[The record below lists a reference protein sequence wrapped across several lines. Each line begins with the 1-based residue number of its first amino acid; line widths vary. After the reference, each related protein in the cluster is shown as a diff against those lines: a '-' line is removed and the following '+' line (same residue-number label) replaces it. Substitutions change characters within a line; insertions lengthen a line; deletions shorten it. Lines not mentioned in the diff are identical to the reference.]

1 MPTFKVRP
9 KTMSIH
15 GRQQAIYPQTGQ
27 TMFTMA
33 KVSRIKT
40 LSLRH
45 NLEVCIG
52 DNDDEVPCPPSTSP
66 AIHTSEIRCDSPAG
80 TGIYVQSHI
89 YIGIYVLPVCNLST
103 LSWRPA

>member
-1 MPTFKVRP
+1 MPSFKVRP
-9 KTMSIH
+9 KKVSMH
-15 GRQQAIYPQTGQ
+15 GRQQAIYPRTGE

-52 DNDDEVPCPPSTSP
+52 DKDDEVPPPPHCASVITCHRKQCTSTD
-66 AIHTSEIRCDSPAG
+66 HTSLTDRRI
-80 TGIYVQSHI
+80 
-89 YIGIYVLPVCNLST
+89 LSM
-103 LSWRPA
+103 

>member
-9 KTMSIH
+9 KKVSMH
-15 GRQQAIYPQTGQ
+15 GRQQAIYPRTGE

-52 DNDDEVPCPPSTSP
+52 DKDDEVPPLHCATVITCHRKQYTSMD
-66 AIHTSEIRCDSPAG
+66 HTSLTHRP
-80 TGIYVQSHI
+80 
-89 YIGIYVLPVCNLST
+89 LLSI
-103 LSWRPA
+103 